1 MPTLPYVFSYKMK
14 QILAATKMSPKRRA
28 GSTAYC
34 FSWTWDHI
42 TISGTTGK
50 FVHLIAVVQT
60 FLFLGY
66 AEASL
71 GSL

>member
-1 MPTLPYVFSYKMK
+1 
-14 QILAATKMSPKRRA
+14 MSPKRRA

-50 FVHLIAVVQT
+50 FVHLIAVVQI

-71 GSL
+71 GSLQ